1 MIAGICCG
9 AGGVSGRI
17 ATCSLDRTV
26 RLWDLP
32 ANAQLAAVVLP
43 VAVNALAMDAAESYV
58 YAAGADGRVF
68 QIDLVAHARGGSGSA
83 GSGGSANESA
93 TGLPAWVRPMMGH
106 SKAVTSLAL
115 SFDGAT
121 LTSSSLD
128 GMARFF
134 HACVFFMLAPQS
146 HGI

>member
-1 MIAGICCG
+1 MVAGICCG
-9 AGGVSGRI
+9 AGGISGRI

-68 QIDLVAHARGGSGSA
+68 QIDLVAHARGGSGS
-83 GSGGSANESA
+83 SSGSANESA

-134 HACVFFMLAPQS
+134 HACVSYACASKSRYL
-146 HGI
+146 I